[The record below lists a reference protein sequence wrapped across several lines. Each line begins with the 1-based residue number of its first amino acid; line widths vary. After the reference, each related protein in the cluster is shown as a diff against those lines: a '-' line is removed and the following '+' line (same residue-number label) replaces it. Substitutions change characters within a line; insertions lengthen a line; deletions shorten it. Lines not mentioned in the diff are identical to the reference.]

1 MPDEQ
6 PTPDQAAEEA
16 RVDWLILDLLLQ
28 EGTHRQWA
36 TAEITREYG
45 HELNAIDAI
54 DRLHGAGLAHKTSDG
69 FVFATRAAVRYH
81 AIADQAP
88 PPLASLASE

>member
-6 PTPDQAAEEA
+6 PTPRQAAEEA
-16 RVDWLILDLLLQ
+16 HVDWRILDFLLE
-28 EGTHRQWA
+28 EGTHRPWA

-45 HELNAIDAI
+45 HELDAIDAI

-81 AIADQAP
+81 QIADQAP
-88 PPLASLASE
+88 SPRE